1 MLAYYNSITDVK
13 RKCIIYDNF
22 MDDSKRYI
30 ITRWRL
36 SNHKLY
42 IETGRYKTP
51 PVERKDRKYSICDIL
66 EDEFHAIYHC
76 PRFNCIRSKFPGI
89 LNKYRSIQSILNPE
103 LQDVFH
109 ISNLIHEIDSVL
121 FT

>member
-1 MLAYYNSITDVK
+1 
-13 RKCIIYDNF
+13 

-30 ITRWRL
+30 ITRCRL

-51 PVERKDRKYSICDIL
+51 PVERKDRKCSICDIL

-76 PRFNCIRSKFPGI
+76 PRFNCIRSNNRYLTK
-89 LNKYRSIQSILNPE
+89 NYRMY
-103 LQDVFH
+103 
-109 ISNLIHEIDSVL
+109 
-121 FT
+121 FTSQI